1 MLADWKAR
9 TPETKKVKEA
19 ILTWNNRIGFSIQDI
34 MLKAGTKRATAART
48 IQYLYKQG
56 ILDRPEENLYFLKDA
71 PKTPEQSCFKN
82 ITFNA
87 LEVGESI
94 IILVEN
100 LKKKIQELE
109 DENKTLTDISEDYD
123 RLAQDNRVLQERV
136 TELSTRY
143 SASNLK
149 QLKL

>member
-1 MLADWKAR
+1 MTTEWTAK
-9 TPETKKVKEA
+9 TPETQKVKEA
-19 ILTWNNRIGFSIQDI
+19 IINWNGPFSVQDI
-34 MLKAGTKRATAART
+34 AKKAGVKQVKAGQH
-48 IQYLYKQG
+48 ILYIHKIG
-56 ILDRPEENLYFLKDA
+56 IIDRISYNNYIKKNL
-71 PKTPEQSCFKN
+71 PSQQKTPQILREN
-82 ITFNA
+82 TFNT

-94 IILVEN
+94 ITLVES

-136 TELSTRY
+136 TELSTRA